1 METAILKIILCSSL
15 LIAIYYLFLQKEKMF
30 RFNRFYL
37 LSAMVFSYVIPFVKI
52 NLPAV
57 SENRNKLIFE
67 EITTQQLI
75 QNTNQASDFD
85 WMNLILI
92 IYVAIV
98 MVLIVR
104 SLISII
110 MIITLKGTDIIYQ
123 NQKVRLLEK
132 DVPPFSFWNKI
143 YLSKNYFKDQMDHRI
158 FLHEKTHLIQKH
170 SLDLIFVEILQAI
183 SWVNPAIYFYKKAIK
198 DNHEFLADEVI
209 IKKQFNI
216 KDYQNLIL
224 AEVLNAQKISIINQF
239 NFNNTKKRFIMM
251 TTKRSKS
258 EKFKKMFAVSA
269 FAGLSILFVQ
279 KVYASES
286 KPEVKSETREIAT
299 EQSLKLDTIP
309 KKKIVESAKLKD
321 TKKIPAPAAPRE
333 MKENEL
339 PIPPPPPPASAITA
353 AQFPEGLKALR
364 TDFAQNFELAGLAG
378 KGTVKCILYISID
391 ENGKTTDIKAEGDN
405 QNVNSEAIRTMKLV
419 TENKTWKPAT
429 EDGKAAATVFKLPLA
444 MNFP

>member
-1 METAILKIILCSSL
+1 METAILKMILCSSL

-30 RFNRFYL
+30 PFNRFYL

-52 NLPAV
+52 NLPAI
-57 SENRNKLIFE
+57 SEDRNKLIFE
-67 EITTQQLI
+67 EITTKQLI
-75 QNTNQASDFD
+75 QNTNQASDFT

-92 IYVAIV
+92 IYFFVAIV
-98 MVLIVR
+98 LIIQ
-104 SLISII
+104 SLMSIREI
-110 MIITLKGTDIIYQ
+110 MTLKGTDIIYQ
-123 NQKVRLLEK
+123 NQKVKLLEK

-143 YLSKNYFKDQMDHRI
+143 YLSKNYFKDQIDHRI

-209 IKKQFNI
+209 IKKHFNI

-258 EKFKKMFAVSA
+258 EKFKKLFAVSA

-309 KKKIVESAKLKD
+309 KKKIVESAKLK
-321 TKKIPAPAAPRE
+321 TKKVPAPPAPRE

-339 PIPPPPPPASAITA
+339 PIPPPPPPASEITA

-405 QNVNSEAIRTMKLV
+405 KNVNSEAIRTMKLV